1 MAARRLPSLPL
12 CAASSR
18 LAADELR
25 HLTVAFRLCASSA
38 HPTHIRGSDLPAL
51 ARLLCLE
58 HIDRHNVGTRKR
70 AENRDTH
77 RNEAGA
83 TPTAKSH
90 PRVKGASREVGDL
103 LSRFGWSYSSLLG
116 FDDVCRMLAPPTK
129 TFLYSAAATAKT
141 FTLLHDQTTDGV
153 TFGSLSDGAAAVG
166 SKLSQGAAWRIV
178 DLGDANRDG
187 VVDWTEFQ
195 SLLNLGERTSQGFAE
210 GN

>member
-58 HIDRHNVGTRKR
+58 HIDRHN
-70 AENRDTH
+70 
-77 RNEAGA
+77 
-83 TPTAKSH
+83 
-90 PRVKGASREVGDL
+90 VGDL